1 MQGKFKDYCAHS
13 IFANIR
19 NMKPI
24 IIRFLLAKCTYADTF
39 PQEHFL
45 CIRRY
50 ICKMWL
56 LPQIPKSWIAI
67 KIKFFFGNLKLHSRW
82 SVIYECY
89 PQNIFIA
96 DGHHNLVDDFLWIWF
111 ARWITNLDDN
121 FVSLSPWRFWSSN
134 NQNKWVELF
143 HETQIERNFMV

>member
-1 MQGKFKDYCAHS
+1 MHGKFEDYCAHS

-45 CIRRY
+45 CIQRY

-56 LPQIPKSWIAI
+56 LLHIPKSWIAI
-67 KIKFFFGNLKLHSRW
+67 KIKSFKKFEGTFKKKCYIRMLSSKHFYCRWASDFGRWLLVNLVFPMNHNPWWQHR
-82 SVIYECY
+82 VIE
-89 PQNIFIA
+89 PSAIFI
-96 DGHHNLVDDFLWIWF
+96 I
-111 ARWITNLDDN
+111 
-121 FVSLSPWRFWSSN
+121 
-134 NQNKWVELF
+134 KW
-143 HETQIERNFMV
+143 